1 MSKMKLIKSK
11 FTFTEYDNFPI
22 YEGYYD
28 PLYRYW
34 NGWSCPYFTK
44 DTRDAFIKYEE
55 KLLSETSK
63 NYQEENKEFLEG
75 LHAIESEIINGKE
88 LYYFG
93 GSLCWDEVQK

>member
-1 MSKMKLIKSK
+1 MI
-11 FTFTEYDNFPI
+11 
-22 YEGYYD
+22 
-28 PLYRYW
+28 LYIDIGMGGLS
-34 NGWSCPYFTK
+34 NFTK